1 MDELEDLIVCT
12 IKLDLTKMTI
22 NIYKPNLM
30 IKMTQGFNE
39 DMKSVMTLNNLD
51 TPQKGIVRN

>member
-1 MDELEDLIVCT
+1 
-12 IKLDLTKMTI
+12 MTI